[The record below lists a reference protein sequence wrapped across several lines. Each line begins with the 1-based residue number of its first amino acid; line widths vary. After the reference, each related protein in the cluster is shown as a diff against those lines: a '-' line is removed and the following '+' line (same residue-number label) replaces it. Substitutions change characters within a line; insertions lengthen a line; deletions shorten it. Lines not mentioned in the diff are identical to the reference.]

1 MDFGMIFKLQGLW
14 KKFTK
19 NHPKFPQFI
28 AAIKSNGL
36 KENMIIDIKLT
47 YDDGKQ
53 YETNLKLTNDD
64 LQMIEELKKLQ
75 SKS

>member
-1 MDFGMIFKLQGLW
+1 MDFGMMLKLGGMW
-14 KKFTK
+14 AKFTK

-64 LQMIEELKKLQ
+64 LQMIEKKKKLQ